1 VNANYQVY
9 DPLTGVME
17 GARIRRQ
24 PFPNN
29 TIPIERINPVA
40 LNYLKLYPQPT
51 LPGRADGQDNL
62 FANTTGEANKF
73 QNELGRLDINAS
85 SRHKLFY
92 SFRFNERY
100 ASGEN
105 PLDLGN
111 YDRTASIGRRRTNA
125 GTTLDDVFTFGPTTV
140 LNTRL
145 NWTRYT
151 EEIIN
156 WSRGFD
162 ITSLGFP
169 SGLAAVAT
177 RTVLPRIRF
186 DRFTGVGDTAGS
198 DKPDDIFQ
206 IFSNLTKIMGKHSLK
221 FGGDVRQLRQNTKD
235 FGLSGGN
242 YMFSSN
248 WTRGPLDSSAAA
260 PLGQDFAAFL
270 LGLPTSGGFDVN
282 ASASNQSYYYS
293 FFLQD
298 DLRVRANLTLNLG
311 ARWERDTS
319 TSERYNRTTIGFDFT
334 TPNPIDARA
343 SAAYNR
349 NLVSEIPIGNFRS
362 LGGPLFASSAARL
375 PYQTQGHYFSPR
387 FGFAWTPRGQ
397 SGKTVVRS
405 GMGVFFFPLNVSG
418 INQTGF
424 SQTTDVVPTLDGFLT
439 PNINFTNPF
448 PGGIQAPSGS
458 SLGLATF
465 LGKSVPFTNTGR
477 LNSYS
482 VRWDASIQRDLGWN
496 ALFEIGYVYNHVV
509 HLGLDRQLDFIPRA
523 YLSTSRTRDQGAIDR
538 LTANVP
544 NPYAALIPG
553 TILNGSTVQLQ
564 QILRPFP
571 EFTGITAQSINEAS
585 SYFHM
590 MQARIEKR
598 FSDGL
603 QLLVNYEFSKLIEKR
618 SRLNESDPFLEKR
631 IATEDRP
638 QRIVVSASYDM
649 PFGRGK
655 LFWGGNG
662 IVNHIISGWVLNGI
676 YTAQIGPPLD
686 WGNVIH
692 LGGPLNLNPKDV
704 GGAFD
709 TTRFNTN
716 SREQLDGASSIRT
729 FPSRFGNLR
738 QDGTNNIDCSVL
750 KDTHITEKVTL
761 QFRAEFFNFLNHP
774 SFNPPELSPTSS
786 NFGKI
791 LVQANLP
798 RRTQMAL
805 RLVW

>member
-1 VNANYQVY
+1 VI
-9 DPLTGVME
+9 E

-24 PFPNN
+24 TFPNN
-29 TIPIERINPVA
+29 IIPSGRINPVA
-40 LNYLKLYPQPT
+40 LNYLKLYPLPT

-73 QNELGRLDINAS
+73 QNELGRLDVNAS
-85 SRHKLFY
+85 NRHKLFY

-156 WSRGFD
+156 WSKGFD
-162 ITSLGFP
+162 ISSLGFP
-169 SGLAAVAT
+169 PPLAAAAT

-206 IFSNLTKIMGKHSLK
+206 IFSSLTKIVGKHSLK

-235 FGLSGGN
+235 FGLSSGN

-260 PLGQDFAAFL
+260 PLGQDLAAFL

-293 FFLQD
+293 LFLQD
-298 DLRVRANLTLNLG
+298 DVRARPNLTLNLG
-311 ARWERDTS
+311 IRWERDTG

-349 NLVSEIPIGNFRS
+349 NPVPEVPVGSFRS
-362 LGGPLFASSAARL
+362 LGGPLFASSAARS
-375 PYQTQGHYFSPR
+375 PYHTQGHYFSPR
-387 FGFAWTPRGQ
+387 FGFAWTPSGQ
-397 SGKTVVRS
+397 GGKTVVRG

-424 SQTTDVVPTLDGFLT
+424 SQTTDVVATLDGFLT
-439 PNINFTNPF
+439 PNINLTNPF
-448 PGGIQAPSGS
+448 PSGIQAPLGS

-465 LGKSVPFTNTGR
+465 LGKSVPFSNTGR
-477 LNSYS
+477 LNPYS
-482 VRWDASIQRDLGWN
+482 IRWDASIQRELGWN
-496 ALFEIGYVYNHVV
+496 ALFEIGYLYNHVV
-509 HLGLDRQLDFIPRA
+509 HLGIDRQLDFIPRA
-523 YLSTSRTRDQGAIDR
+523 YLSTSRTRDQAAIDR

-544 NPYAALIPG
+544 NPYGGLIPG
-553 TILNGSTVQLQ
+553 TTLNGSTVQLQ
-564 QILRPFP
+564 QLLRPFP
-571 EFTGITAQSINEAS
+571 EFTGITVQSGNEAS

-603 QLLVNYEFSKLIEKR
+603 QLLVNYEFSKLIERR
-618 SRLNESDPFLEKR
+618 SRLNESDPLLEKR

-638 QRIVVSASYDM
+638 HRIVVSASYDM
-649 PFGRGK
+649 PLGRGK
-655 LFWGGNG
+655 LLSASNP
-662 IVNHIISGWVLNGI
+662 IVNQIISGWILNGI

-686 WGNVIH
+686 WGNVIY
-692 LGGPLNLNPKDV
+692 LGGPLNLNPKGV

-716 SREQLDGASSIRT
+716 SREQLDSSSSIRT

-750 KDTHITEKVTL
+750 KDTRITEKVTL
-761 QFRAEFFNFLNHP
+761 QFRAQFFNFLNHP
-774 SFNPPELSPTSS
+774 SFNPPELSPTST

-791 LVQANLP
+791 LSQANLP